1 MKFVTKLLVT
11 FLALTFC
18 VRAQTLR
25 VAAAADL
32 QFAMSDLTAQYQKQS
47 GTKIIVTYGSSGNF
61 QAQIANGAPFDLFF
75 SADTMY
81 PKQLVKTGAADAASL
96 RAYAQGHLVLW
107 ALTGSNLHLQ
117 ERGFDALKDPHVQ
130 KIAIANPE
138 HAPYGRAAVAALQK
152 VGLYNELQPKLVL
165 GENISQTAQFT
176 QSGSAQIGMI
186 ALSLT
191 FAPSMKGG
199 ELWEI
204 PSKYYPPIL
213 QDAVVVSSSPNKVAA
228 NAFLNFVK
236 SQQGRDILAKY
247 GFTAPQPD
255 AQP

>member
-1 MKFVTKLLVT
+1 MKLLAKLSVT
-11 FLALTFC
+11 FLLFAFC
-18 VRAQTLR
+18 VRAQTLH

-32 QFAMSDLTAQYQKQS
+32 QFAMSDLSNQYQTQT
-47 GTKIIVTYGSSGNF
+47 GTKILATYGSSGNF

-75 SADTMY
+75 SADTTY
-81 PKQLVKTGAADAASL
+81 PTQLVKSGAADAASL
-96 RAYAQGHLVLW
+96 MVYAQGHLVLW
-107 ALTGSNLHLQ
+107 APAGSNLRLG

-138 HAPYGRAAVAALQK
+138 HAPYGRAAVAALQNA
-152 VGLYNELQPKLVL
+152 GLYDEIKPKLVL
-165 GENISQTAQFT
+165 GENISQTAQFV

-191 FAPSMKGG
+191 YAPSMKGG

-204 PSKYYPPIL
+204 PSKYYPSIL
-213 QDAVVVSSSPNKVAA
+213 QDAVVVSSSRNKAAA

-236 SQQGRDILAKY
+236 SEQGRAILAKY
-247 GFTAPQPD
+247 GFTAPESNTQP
-255 AQP
+255 